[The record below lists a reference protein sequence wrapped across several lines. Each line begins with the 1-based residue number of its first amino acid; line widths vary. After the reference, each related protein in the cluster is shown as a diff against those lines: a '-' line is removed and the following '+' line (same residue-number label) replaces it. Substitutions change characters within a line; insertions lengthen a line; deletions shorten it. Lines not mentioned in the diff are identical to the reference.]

1 MNKDH
6 NCTIT
11 VDVALQSL
19 GIDTKNLGK
28 YIYEDPGKLESILG
42 KYYSKSGD
50 ERLDPLIVAGKIK
63 CTFSDENNKN
73 QTKEIKFFVPIELEG
88 GYGALSPVTDH
99 FNAKFETTKENY
111 TVEVPVSN
119 TLKPTES
126 DRINIMIAAD
136 QTSIHDF
143 SAKLYYND
151 TSYYE
156 TGPIQLHYFLPYS
169 ADELYKEGLKN
180 LKKKTLHK

>member
-1 MNKDH
+1 MN
-6 NCTIT
+6 
-11 VDVALQSL
+11 
-19 GIDTKNLGK
+19 
-28 YIYEDPGKLESILG
+28 EDPAKLESVLG
-42 KYYSKSGD
+42 EYYSKSEEGY
-50 ERLDPLIVAGKIK
+50 LNPLIVAGKIRY
-63 CTFSDENNKN
+63 TFLDENNTD
-73 QTKEIKFFVPIELEG
+73 QSKEVTFFVPIELEG
-88 GYGALSPVTDH
+88 GYGAPSPVTDH
-99 FNAKFETTKENY
+99 FNARFETGKENY

-156 TGPIQLHYFLPYS
+156 TVPCNCIIFFHTLL
-169 ADELYKEGLKN
+169 ATCT
-180 LKKKTLHK
+180 KTL

>member
-1 MNKDH
+1 M
-6 NCTIT
+6 
-11 VDVALQSL
+11 
-19 GIDTKNLGK
+19 
-28 YIYEDPGKLESILG
+28 
-42 KYYSKSGD
+42 
-50 ERLDPLIVAGKIK
+50 IVAGRIK
-63 CTFSDENNKN
+63 YTFLDKKNTNK
-73 QTKEIKFFVPIELEG
+73 TKEINFFVPIELEG
-88 GYGALSPVTDH
+88 GYGAPSPVTDH
-99 FNAKFETTKENY
+99 FNAKFETSKESY

-136 QTSIHDF
+136 QTSVHDF

-156 TGPIQLHYFLPYS
+156 TGPLQLNYFLPYS
-169 ADELYKEGLKN
+169 ADELYKEALKN